1 MTKSGITKVRP
12 TIEIYYFI
20 IMKNIFLILKDDHR
34 LHVLIVKDNRKL
46 ATKYQ
51 PFNANIHS
59 FMSSSLSPYF
69 PQHRFLFISLPS

>member
-1 MTKSGITKVRP
+1 MKKRFPKV
-12 TIEIYYFI
+12 I
-20 IMKNIFLILKDDHR
+20 KDDHR

-59 FMSSSLSPYF
+59 FVLTLITSLLEN
-69 PQHRFLFISLPS
+69 RI